1 MNIVYADMGDTNFC
15 MYQLNYFSLNAAKV
29 FPLNN
34 FMYLKHTVQIKED
47 LKYTF
52 TIQQITI

>member
-34 FMYLKHTVQIKED
+34 FMYLKHTVQIKD
-47 LKYTF
+47 LKYIF
-52 TIQQITI
+52 SIRQITI